1 MTKLRIAGAALNQT
15 PLDWSGNLHHI
26 YQAIHMA
33 REQEANMLCLPELC
47 ITAYSSED
55 LFLSDWFPKKALEQ
69 LENIIPHSEDM
80 FLAVGL
86 PIRVEGKLYNTVCV
100 MVEGEIKGFVAKQ
113 FLADEG
119 VHYEPRWFSPWP
131 RGKTIDFE
139 FGGKTYPFG
148 DIIFDYKGI
157 KVGFEICEDA
167 WRGPNRPAYNLK
179 ERGVDLIFNPSASH
193 FALNKSHYRHDL
205 AQSASEE
212 LGLTYLY
219 VNMLGNEGGRMIFDG
234 DMLLYRNGSLI
245 QRNRRFSMAPVNL
258 ICETLDFETK
268 ELLPRVLLQQDPADP
283 MNEFSLA
290 VSLGLFDYLRKSHTQ
305 GFVLSLSGGA
315 DSSACAVLVAEMV
328 ARGID
333 ELGLESFIRRLRV
346 KSLMEAD
353 LNEEDPDIYRTV
365 TGHLL
370 HTAYQ
375 GTQNSSQ
382 DTFDSAKTLAESLGA
397 QFSHWNIDEEVAS
410 YTQKIEGVL
419 GRSLTWEQDDI
430 ALQNIQARARSP
442 IIWMLTNVKG
452 FLLLSTSNRSEGDVG
467 YATMDGDTSGSLSPI
482 AAIDK
487 HFLLQ
492 WLRYAEDI
500 LGYDGLRPV
509 NRLQPSAEL
518 RPQEQTQTDEDDLMP
533 YPVLVEIERLAIRD
547 RLSPKEVLKGLIQ
560 RQIEPE
566 NLLRQ
571 HIKKFF
577 RLWSINQWK
586 RERLAPSFHL
596 DDFNVDP
603 KTWCRFP
610 ILSGAYREELE
621 EL

>member
-1 MTKLRIAGAALNQT
+1 MTKLRVAGAALNQT

-26 YQAIHMA
+26 YEAIHRA
-33 REQEANMLCLPELC
+33 QELKADMLCLPELC
-47 ITAYSSED
+47 ITAYSCED
-55 LFLSDWFPKKALEQ
+55 LFLSDWFPQKALIQ
-69 LENIIPHSEDM
+69 LESIVPHSEGM

-86 PIRVEGKLYNTVCV
+86 PVRIEGRLYNVVCV
-100 MVEGEIKGFVAKQ
+100 MADGAVLGFVAKQ

-119 VHYEPRWFSPWP
+119 VHYEPRWFTPWT
-131 RGKTIDFE
+131 RGKIIDFE
-139 FGGKTYPFG
+139 FAGKTYPFG
-148 DIIFDYKGI
+148 DVIFEYKGV

-167 WRGPNRPAYNLK
+167 WRGPDRPAYTLK
-179 ERGVDLIFNPSASH
+179 ERGVDMIFNPSASH
-193 FALNKSHYRHDL
+193 FALHKSHYRHDL

-212 LGLTYLY
+212 LGITYLY

-234 DMLLYRNGSLI
+234 DMLLYRNGNLV
-245 QRNRRFSMAPVNL
+245 QRNRRFSLAPVNI
-258 ICETLDFETK
+258 ICETLDFQVK
-268 ELLPRVLLQQDPADP
+268 ELLPRVLLQQDPNDI

-333 ELGLESFIRRLRV
+333 ELGLESFIRRIRV
-346 KSLMEAD
+346 TSLMEASLSED
-353 LNEEDPDIYRTV
+353 DPDIYRKV
-365 TGHLL
+365 TNHLL

-375 GTQNSSQ
+375 GTVNSSQ
-382 DTFDSAKTLAESLGA
+382 DTFDSAKELADSLGA

-410 YTQKIEGVL
+410 YTSKIESVL
-419 GRSLTWEQDDI
+419 NRQLTWEQDDI

-487 HFLLQ
+487 NFLLQ
-492 WLRYAEDI
+492 WLRHAEEI
-500 LGYDGLRPV
+500 LGYEGLSRV

-518 RPQEQTQTDEDDLMP
+518 RPQAQTQTDESDLMP

-547 RLSPKEVLKGLIQ
+547 RLSPKAVFEELKQ

-566 NLLRQ
+566 ELLRQ
-571 HIKKFF
+571 HIRKFF